1 MTERRTMENPR
12 FDDDLDRVLCGEGF
26 PGELAA
32 EGDEYVMELATARVL
47 TAHFASLRHPPPEVG
62 EKIWQQTQQRID
74 ANAQRLLQPVFATT
88 PLIPFPRRRFVAVA
102 AAILFLLSA
111 ITPVGP
117 QVVATAQEVIA
128 AWGWIERAPTPGDES
143 TTVEVDQTDVP
154 PGMPTVGVDAV
165 TIPHDPNAR
174 EQIAPADVP
183 AGEPTS
189 D

>member
-1 MTERRTMENPR
+1 MTERPTMENPR
-12 FDDDLDRVLCGEGF
+12 FDDDLDRILSGAGL
-26 PGELAA
+26 PGESGAG
-32 EGDEYVMELATARVL
+32 GDDYAMDLATARVL
-47 TAHFASLRHPPPEVG
+47 TAHFASLRHPPAEVG
-62 EKIWQQTQQRID
+62 ERIWRQTQQRID
-74 ANAQRLLQPVFATT
+74 AGRQPRLRPVSTIQ
-88 PLIPFPRRRFVAVA
+88 PLIPFPRRRLVAVA

-128 AWGWIERAPTPGDES
+128 AWGWIERAPAPGDES
-143 TTVEVDQTDVP
+143 TAVEIDETAPP

-165 TIPHDPNAR
+165 TIPYDPDTR
-174 EQIAPADVP
+174 DQIEPAGVP